1 LSGIFPHLV
10 RNILIDRRS
19 ALHRIYGWSPSGLL
33 VAALVGL
40 LELRLDEENVC
51 LTGVTG
57 TKS

>member
-1 LSGIFPHLV
+1 MV
-10 RNILIDRRS
+10 
-19 ALHRIYGWSPSGLL
+19 AERIV